1 MARLEA
7 VHARGEQVGDDRWYC
22 QCGVPSKG
30 PTDTCPAC
38 TDNEPD
44 ECAIE
49 PPAKPLLVQMATQLR
64 AAFQSG
70 NDDAMLDIWYTGDMR
85 GELDEALANMSD
97 RTMTYAAPQI
107 ASLAER
113 VAYVEQQQGR

>member
-1 MARLEA
+1 M
-7 VHARGEQVGDDRWYC
+7 GDDQWHC
-22 QCGVPSKG
+22 QCGVPSRG
-30 PTDTCPAC
+30 PTDVCPKCAEP
-38 TDNEPD
+38 EPD
-44 ECAIE
+44 DRLVEA
-49 PPAKPLLVQMATQLR
+49 PAKPLLVMMAAQLQ

-113 VAYVEQQQGR
+113 VAYVEQQQGRR